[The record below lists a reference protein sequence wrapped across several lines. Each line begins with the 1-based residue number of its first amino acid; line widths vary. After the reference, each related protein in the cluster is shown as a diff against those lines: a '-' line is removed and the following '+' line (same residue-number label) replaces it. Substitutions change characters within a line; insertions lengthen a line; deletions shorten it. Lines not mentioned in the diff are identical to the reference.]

1 MITNCPDPGTRRG
14 GEVRRMFSSIAPRY
28 DLLNHL
34 LSLNIDRCWRK
45 KAAKALAPEP
55 GKLYLDLCCGTG
67 DFALELMKREGVNVV
82 GVDFSA
88 GMLKIA
94 EKKRNGRSGLKLSA
108 GDALSLPFKDGSFDG
123 GTVAF
128 GIRNF
133 EKLEEGMSEIRR
145 VMKKDAG
152 FVVLEFPHKVGGIF
166 GPLFNFYFRKILPLI
181 GRLISK
187 DSFAYTYLPESVGH
201 FPADYE
207 LKELFARCGFEVV
220 SFRKR
225 TFGIVFEALLKK
237 R

>member
-1 MITNCPDPGTRRG
+1 MRTNGPDPGTRRG
-14 GEVRRMFSSIAPRY
+14 GEVRRMFSAIAPRY

-45 KAAKALAPEP
+45 KAAKALGPEA

-67 DFALELMKREGVNVV
+67 DFALELMKREGVKVV

-152 FVVLEFPHKVGGIF
+152 FVVLEFPHKVGGFF
-166 GPLFNFYFRKILPLI
+166 GPLFNLYFRVVLPML
-181 GRLISK
+181 GRMISK
-187 DSFAYTYLPESVGH
+187 DSFAYNYLPESTKH
-201 FPADYE
+201 FPPDAE
-207 LKELFARCGFEVV
+207 LKELFGKCGFEIV
-220 SFRKR
+220 SFKKR
-225 TFGIVFEALLKK
+225 TIGIVFEAIIKK

>member
-1 MITNCPDPGTRRG
+1 MKTNGPDPGTRRG
-14 GEVRRMFSSIAPRY
+14 GEVRLMFSAIAPRY

-34 LSLNIDRCWRK
+34 LSLNIDRYWRK
-45 KAAKALAPEP
+45 KAAKALGPEA

-67 DFALELMKREGVNVV
+67 DFSLELMKREGVKVV

-88 GMLKIA
+88 EMLRIA
-94 EKKRNGRSGLKLSA
+94 EGKRSGRSALKLAA

-133 EKLEEGMSEIRR
+133 EKLEEGMNEICR
-145 VMKKDAG
+145 VMKKGAG
-152 FVVLEFPHKVGGIF
+152 FVVLEFPHKVGGVL
-166 GPLFNFYFRKILPLI
+166 GPLFNFYFRNILPLI

-201 FPADYE
+201 FPADEE
-207 LKELFARCGFEVV
+207 LKELFARCGFELL

-225 TFGIVFEALLKK
+225 TLGIVLEAAIKK